1 MAFNINTFIDN
12 GLRHGG
18 ARPTLFD
25 VVVTFP
31 TALRGIPSGAAEKLR
46 FTARAT
52 SIPASTVASVDVP
65 YFGRNVKVA
74 GDRTFADWSVTIM
87 NDEDYSVRNA
97 FEAWHNNVNTIV
109 SNIRQIG
116 DNPRN
121 GYKGTATVRQY
132 SKRGFA
138 GGDNDFIKAYT
149 FVNVFPVSV
158 DEMAL
163 DWEAQNQIQSFGVT
177 FAYDYWVPLVNN
189 IGLEGGPTSSQ
200 INVSAGP
207 GA

>member
-1 MAFNINTFIDN
+1 MAFNIDNFVNN

-31 TALRGIPSGAAEKLR
+31 TALQGVPSGAAEKLR

-52 SIPASTVASVDVP
+52 SIPASSVASVDVP
-65 YFGRNVKVA
+65 YFGRNIKVA

-97 FEAWHNNVNTIV
+97 MEAWHNNVNTIV
-109 SNIRQIG
+109 SNRRIVA
-116 DNPRN
+116 DNPRG

-132 SKRGFA
+132 SKRGTQ

-149 FVNVFPVSV
+149 FVNIFPVVV
-158 DEMAL
+158 DEMGL
-163 DWEAQNQIQSFGVT
+163 DWEAQNQIQTFGVT
-177 FAYDYWVPLVNN
+177 FAYDYWVPLMNN
-189 IGLEGGPTSSQ
+189 IGLEGGPTSPQ
-200 INVSAGP
+200 INVTA
-207 GA
+207 

>member
-1 MAFNINTFIDN
+1 MAFNIDNFVNN

-31 TALRGIPSGAAEKLR
+31 AALQGVPSGALEKLR

-52 SIPASTVASVDVP
+52 SIPASTIAPVEVP

-74 GDRTFADWSVTIM
+74 GDRSFADWSVTVM

-109 SNIRQIG
+109 SNRRLVP
-116 DNPRN
+116 DNPRG
-121 GYKGTATVRQY
+121 GYKGTAVVRQY
-132 SKRGFA
+132 SKRGTL
-138 GGDNDFIKAYT
+138 GGDTDFIKAYQ
-149 FVNVFPVSV
+149 FVNIFPINVE
-158 DEMAL
+158 EMGM
-163 DWEAQNQIQSFGVT
+163 DWDAVNTIQTFGVT
-177 FAYDYWVPLVNN
+177 FSYDYWVPVVNN
-189 IGLEGGPTSSQ
+189 IGLEGGPVSPQ
-200 INVSAGP
+200 INITA
-207 GA
+207 

>member
-1 MAFNINTFIDN
+1 MAFNIDNFVNN

-31 TALRGIPSGAAEKLR
+31 AALQGVPSGAVEKLR

-52 SIPASTVASVDVP
+52 SIPASSVASVDVP

-74 GDRTFADWSVTIM
+74 GDRTFTDWSVTIM

-97 FEAWHNNVNTIV
+97 MEAWHNNVNTIV
-109 SNIRQIG
+109 SNRRIVA
-116 DNPRN
+116 DNPRG

-132 SKRGFA
+132 SKRGTQ

-149 FVNVFPVSV
+149 FVNIFPVVV
-158 DEMAL
+158 DEMGL
-163 DWEAQNQIQSFGVT
+163 DWEAQNQIQTFGVT
-177 FAYDYWVPLVNN
+177 FAYDYWVPLMNN
-189 IGLEGGPTSSQ
+189 IGLEGGPTSPQ
-200 INVSAGP
+200 INVTA
-207 GA
+207 

>member
-1 MAFNINTFIDN
+1 MAFNIDNFVNN

-31 TALRGIPSGAAEKLR
+31 TALQGIPSGAVEKLR

-74 GDRTFADWSVTIM
+74 GDRTFGDWSTTIM

-109 SNIRQIG
+109 SNRRIVA
-116 DNPRN
+116 DNPRG

-132 SKRGFA
+132 SKRGTQ

-149 FVNVFPVSV
+149 FVNIFPIAV

-177 FAYDYWVPLVNN
+177 FAYDYWVPLMNN
-189 IGLEGGPTSSQ
+189 LGLEGGPTSPQ
-200 INVSAGP
+200 INVNA
-207 GA
+207 